1 VEKLIGKS
9 FNASIFISGRG
20 SNLLSLIK
28 YSKIKKSKIKINLV
42 ISNNKLSKGL
52 IFAKKNKIRYHVI
65 NYSKNN
71 QAELKI
77 LRYLK
82 KNKIDLICLA
92 GFMKILSSNFIRKFK
107 KPILNIHPSLLPKYK
122 GLNTHKRVI
131 KNKDKFSGA
140 TVHLVTSQLDS
151 GKIIL
156 QKKIRISKID
166 TEKTLAK
173 KVLKIEHKLYPA
185 AIEKFF
191 KKRSFFKKEV

>member
-1 VEKLIGKS
+1 MEQLTGRNLNI
-9 FNASIFISGRG
+9 SIFISGRG

-42 ISNNKLSKGL
+42 ISNNKFSKGL
-52 IFAKKNKIRYHVI
+52 EFAKKNKIKYYVI
-65 NYSKNN
+65 NYSKKK

-77 LRYLK
+77 LGYLR

-92 GFMKILSSNFIRKFK
+92 GFMKILSSDFIKKFK

-122 GLNTHKRVI
+122 GLNTQRRAI
-131 KNKDKFSGA
+131 ENKDKFSGS
-140 TVHLVTSQLDS
+140 TVHLVTPKLDS

-156 QKKIRISKID
+156 KKKVRILKAD

-185 AIEKFF
+185 AIEKIFE
-191 KKRSFFKKEV
+191 KI

>member
-1 VEKLIGKS
+1 MEQLTGRNLNI
-9 FNASIFISGRG
+9 SIFISGRG

-42 ISNNKLSKGL
+42 ISNNKFSNGL
-52 IFAKKNKIRYHVI
+52 EFAKKNKIKYHVI
-65 NYSKNN
+65 NYSKKK

-77 LRYLK
+77 LGYLI
-82 KNKIDLICLA
+82 KNKVDLICLA
-92 GFMKILSSNFIRKFK
+92 GFMKILSSDFIRKFK

-122 GLNTHKRVI
+122 GLNTHRRVI
-131 KNKDKFSGA
+131 KNKDKFTGA
-140 TVHLVTSQLDS
+140 TVHLVTPKLDS

-156 QKKIRISKID
+156 QKKVRILKSD

-185 AIEKFF
+185 AIEKIL
-191 KKRSFFKKEV
+191 KQSSL

>member
-1 VEKLIGKS
+1 VEQLTGRNLNI
-9 FNASIFISGRG
+9 SIFISGRG

-42 ISNNKLSKGL
+42 ISNNKFSKGL
-52 IFAKKNKIRYHVI
+52 EFAKKNKIKYHI
-65 NYSKNN
+65 IDYSKKR
-71 QAELKI
+71 QAEHKI
-77 LRYLK
+77 LRYLI

-92 GFMKILSSNFIRKFK
+92 GFMKILSSSFIRKFK

-122 GLNTHKRVI
+122 GLNTHRRAI

-140 TVHLVTSQLDS
+140 TIHLVTPKLDS

-156 QKKIRISKID
+156 QKKVRISKAD

-173 KVLKIEHKLYPA
+173 KILKIEHKLYPS
-185 AIEKFF
+185 AIEKIL
-191 KKRSFFKKEV
+191 KKSSL

>member
-1 VEKLIGKS
+1 MEQLTGRNLNIC
-9 FNASIFISGRG
+9 IFISGRG

-42 ISNNKLSKGL
+42 ISNNKFSKGL
-52 IFAKKNKIRYHVI
+52 EFAKKNKIKYHVI
-65 NYSKNN
+65 NYSKRK

-77 LRYLK
+77 LGYLI
-82 KNKIDLICLA
+82 KNKVDLICLA
-92 GFMKILSSNFIRKFK
+92 GFMKILSSDFIRKLK

-122 GLNTHKRVI
+122 GLNTHRRVI
-131 KNKDKFSGA
+131 KNKDKFTGA
-140 TVHLVTSQLDS
+140 TVHLVTPKLDS

-156 QKKIRISKID
+156 QKKVRILKSD

-185 AIEKFF
+185 AIEKILKNLVF
-191 KKRSFFKKEV
+191 KEKV